1 MKKNKNKKLLGYG
14 IISALAVGTT
24 IAVPVALTVNY
35 DSSSNKIE
43 LSNDLLLSIWN
54 EVQKQVS
61 ELTDLNDVNSVQN
74 ILVDKINEIL
84 KNSGILDTSVTSVN
98 ITLSPSIDGTT
109 QIAKPVTISFSNN
122 ITGESENFDINSNQL
137 ISKNPIVTNILN
149 NQTSNGFDLSSVST
163 NIWDAINS
171 VVNTEWTDIKKKT
184 QLEQDLVSKI
194 NEITQPLGVTA
205 KTVNI
210 NLELGDTHKIAK
222 PILIEFNEPIVGD
235 FGDNF
240 QYNSN
245 SLTTIP
251 PIQTGILNNMT
262 VDGLDLSSVNA
273 DIYAAITA
281 KVNSNWTDITEE
293 STIESGLVDAINK
306 IVGPLGG
313 KVTNVDITL
322 ENGTTYKEANPI
334 TITFEQTVT
343 GTYDNFSA
351 SGKTL
356 VTKAP
361 IQTGIYNNMTPDGL
375 DLSSV
380 NADIY
385 AAITAK
391 VNSNWIDIT
400 EESTIESGLV
410 EAINKIVGP
419 LGGKVTNVDIT
430 LTDGTTYKEANPI
443 TITFEQTVA
452 GTYDN
457 FSASGKTLVTKAPIQ
472 TGISKFMSPDG
483 IIIPEDVEI
492 NIWNTVIGVV
502 NKSWT
507 SITEKSQIE
516 SNLVPAIQQ
525 YLNNAGVPLNVV
537 SVSIQL
543 TDNIDTSFKDAMP
556 ITITFDQNVAGNY
569 KNFEINSSNKTQLIS
584 TTPIETG
591 ISIYYLDNGN
601 IIIPEVALN
610 SIRQL
615 LSNVCEKYWNV
626 NSSDPSTGL
635 GQNYNTALQDANNL
649 LPKNFPMTINSF
661 GKWGNN
667 LTTSPSGKMIANI
680 ALSFSKD
687 GQVVNNFEIP
697 PGIGSDFATSYYG
710 GVNYLVV
717 NNITTNVDCL
727 YFTTSIQEQLLNI
740 VKPYIK
746 QNWNSN
752 TAYINSAINVSELIQ
767 KINEILPID
776 PSVREIASSI
786 GCWGN
791 QFTNPPTPED
801 DASYKWVRINIGFNG
816 NWPIGCDSSSY
827 VYTGGYGGTNYLIV
841 YVETNVSN

>member
-35 DSSSNKIE
+35 DSSSNKIK

-273 DIYAAITA
+273 QIYEKITAVVNPSWTNINDEASIEAGLVDAINTVVEPLGGKVTNVDITLTDGTTYKDANPITITFEQTIVGTYDNFTASDKTLVTKAPIQTGIYNNMTINGLDLSSVDADIYVAIID
-281 KVNSNWTDITEE
+281 KVNSKWTDITQE
-293 STIESGLVDAINK
+293 STIESELVDAINK

-322 ENGTTYKEANPI
+322 ENGATYKEANPI

-343 GTYDNFSA
+343 GTYDNF
-351 SGKTL
+351 T
-356 VTKAP
+356 
-361 IQTGIYNNMTPDGL
+361 
-375 DLSSV
+375 
-380 NADIY
+380 
-385 AAITAK
+385 
-391 VNSNWIDIT
+391 
-400 EESTIESGLV
+400 
-410 EAINKIVGP
+410 
-419 LGGKVTNVDIT
+419 
-430 LTDGTTYKEANPI
+430 
-443 TITFEQTVA
+443 
-452 GTYDN
+452 
-457 FSASGKTLVTKAPIQ
+457 ASGKTLVTKAPIQ

-483 IIIPEDVEI
+483 IIIPEDVQI

-507 SITEKSQIE
+507 SITQKSQIE
-516 SNLVPAIQQ
+516 SNLVPAIQK
-525 YLNNAGVPLNVV
+525 YLDDAGVPLNVV

-543 TDNIDTSFKDAMP
+543 TDNIETAYKDAMP

-569 KNFEINSSNKTQLIS
+569 NNFEINSENKTQLIS
-584 TTPIETG
+584 TTPIQTG

-601 IIIPEVALN
+601 IMIPEVAIN
-610 SIRQL
+610 KIKEL
-615 LSNVCEKYWNV
+615 LTDVFSKYWNI
-626 NSSDPSTGL
+626 NNAKPSIGM
-635 GQNYNTALQDANNL
+635 GENYDSAISDANSL
-649 LPKNFPMTINSF
+649 LPPNFPMVINSF
-661 GKWGNN
+661 GNWGSS
-667 LTTSPSGKMIANI
+667 LSVSPSGKMTAMITI
-680 ALSFSKD
+680 EFSNSN
-687 GQVVNNFEIP
+687 GVVNNFEIP
-697 PGIGSDFATSYYG
+697 SSVNNEFSINNFDGI
-710 GVNYLVV
+710 NYLIW
-717 NNITTNVDCL
+717 NNAPTNVDCL
-727 YFTTSIQEQLLNI
+727 YFTTDIQTQLLGVI
-740 VKPYIK
+740 QPYIK
-746 QNWNSN
+746 SNWNSN
-752 TAYINSAINVSELIQ
+752 TTNISSAINVTELLN

-776 PSVREIASSI
+776 PSVRAAATKI
-786 GCWGN
+786 GCWQN
-791 QFTNPPTPED
+791 LFQSPPTSN
-801 DASYKWVRINIGFNG
+801 ANSAYKWVKLNIGFEG
-816 NWPIGCDSSSY
+816 NWPIGSDASSLIS
-827 VYTGGYGGTNYLIV
+827 VGGYNGTNYLIILC
-841 YVETNVSN
+841 ETNVPN